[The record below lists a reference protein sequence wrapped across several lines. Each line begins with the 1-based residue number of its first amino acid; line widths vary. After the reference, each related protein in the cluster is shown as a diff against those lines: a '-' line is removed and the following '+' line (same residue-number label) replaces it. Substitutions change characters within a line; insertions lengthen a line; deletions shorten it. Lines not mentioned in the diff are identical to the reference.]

1 MVRAR
6 ADLQVANNTQVW
18 TLFGGILGFGGEQT
32 QQGQPTRS
40 TPQVAHQLRQMYDKF
55 VAPLEGMFYGKL
67 WRDKMKAAQLQ
78 QQNGLPTPNANLGRQ
93 LPPGA
98 QGMSAQFLEA
108 VAQVPGATLT
118 DSQRKTLDEA
128 RRQSQSSA
136 SIPTPPN
143 PAQMTPSQPPMTPRS
158 IHSAQMANNPAM
170 VFQWVK
176 IREDGTRSKF
186 RESDS
191 AIETERRLIAAKDA
205 KNMTEEDKPKV
216 ITELRGML
224 PAAREAQE
232 KMPRFLMLAADR
244 ARDEITTLGTLVS
257 MVCWTPSIVQRF
269 G

>member
-1 MVRAR
+1 M
-6 ADLQVANNTQVW
+6 QVANNTQVW
-18 TLFGGILGFGGEQT
+18 TFIGGMLGFGGEQT

-40 TPQVAHQLRQMYDKF
+40 TPQVANQLRQMYAKF
-55 VAPLEGMFYGKL
+55 VAPLEDMFYAKL
-67 WRDKMKAAQLQ
+67 WRDKMKAAQQ
-78 QQNGLPTPNANLGRQ
+78 QQQQQAQQQSGLPTPNINLGRQ

-143 PAQMTPSQPPMTPRS
+143 PAQLTPAQPPMTPRS

-186 RESDS
+186 RAFS
-191 AIETERRLIAAKDA
+191 AGL
-205 KNMTEEDKPKV
+205 
-216 ITELRGML
+216 
-224 PAAREAQE
+224 
-232 KMPRFLMLAADR
+232 
-244 ARDEITTLGTLVS
+244 
-257 MVCWTPSIVQRF
+257 
-269 G
+269 